1 MIILKKIIIILAV
14 LLFCGCIKK
23 NTYNYQIKTIIE
35 ENTNTLIAINY
46 PTSNIKKIDKSIEKY
61 VNNTYNDFL
70 KQYNEITFLNK
81 KHELN
86 IDYTYYN
93 IANKYISV
101 VLFKHISSS
110 DNNLNINEIYN
121 YVYNIKEKTQI
132 KFKDIINENDKNIKD
147 LIVNLLLENY
157 GSIIDMNKLINI
169 DYDNIKFS
177 ISNDFITIFFDNSI
191 VSSDYKEIIKIEIP
205 IIYFNKLSNLEK
217 NEIETIQYNEPIIN
231 YIDISKPMV
240 ALTFDDGPSIYT
252 EEILE
257 TLKQYNSNATFFVL
271 GNKIDAHNSTI
282 IKMYQNGNEIGN
294 HSYNHR
300 CLTKLSKIEQVE
312 QINKTQ
318 ELIKKY
324 TNFTPIYLRPTY
336 GSVNKALRN
345 NTNLDIVLWNIDT
358 RDWKYKDVNKIVDNA
373 LKNVKDGS
381 IILMHDTHKRTSD
394 AVKIIIPKLIENG
407 YQLVTIS
414 ELKKAQQLKN
424 SLNAER

>member
-1 MIILKKIIIILAV
+1 MKKIIIILAV